1 MSFLSIQLDPALKAR
16 LDRLAAEKHR
26 SADWLMSE
34 AIRDFVTR
42 DEVRAELNRD
52 TVERWNE
59 YEATGKYVSEE
70 AADAWLARLE
80 AGEDAEPPEPE

>member
-1 MSFLSIQLDPALKAR
+1 MSPTTITLDPALKAR
-16 LDRLAAEKHR
+16 LERLAAEKDR

-42 DEVRAELNRD
+42 EEARAELNRD
-52 TVERWNE
+52 TVERWND
-59 YEATGKYVSEE
+59 YVATGKYVSEE
-70 AADAWLARLE
+70 AADAWLAKLE

>member
-34 AIRDFVTR
+34 AIRDFVTH
-42 DEVRAELNRD
+42 EEARAELNRD

-70 AADAWLARLE
+70 AADAWLTTLE
-80 AGEDAEPPEPE
+80 AGEETEPP

>member
-1 MSFLSIQLDPALKAR
+1 MSFTSIQLDPELKAK

-26 SADWLMSE
+26 SADSLMGE
-34 AIRDFVTR
+34 AIHDFVTR
-42 DEVRAELNRD
+42 EEALAELNRD
-52 TVERWNE
+52 TVERWND

-70 AADAWLARLE
+70 AADAWLAKLE